1 MLLTDFHDKYF
12 DTRIQSSFEFLLS
25 IPAKQK
31 KATKTKINVI
41 TYKKFLCF

>member
-1 MLLTDFHDKYF
+1 MLLTDFRDKHV
-12 DTRIQSSFEFLLS
+12 DAKLQSSFEFLLS